1 MRCAATLGSGVR
13 GKYFMA
19 HEFFSA
25 LALMLVIEGIM
36 PFLNPG
42 RFRSG
47 LLSAARLN
55 DTTLRSLGLLAMLA
69 GVVIL
74 TISR

>member
-1 MRCAATLGSGVR
+1 
-13 GKYFMA
+13 MA
-19 HEFFSA
+19 HEFFSV

-42 RFRSG
+42 RFRRG
-47 LLSAARLN
+47 LLGAARLN

>member
-1 MRCAATLGSGVR
+1 
-13 GKYFMA
+13 MA

-25 LALMLVIEGIM
+25 LALMLVFEGIM

-42 RFRSG
+42 HFRRG